1 MAAPPLPPWLDIRPE
16 QFTHSAIAGAQLGS
30 SSGQAAAAL
39 IQRGTIANQEAAARS
54 DALAQHGLIAGQEM
68 AAKAQA
74 LQVQRESIA
83 ASLSVRQAADNQRS
97 RSVESDI
104 AFQQQKLDLQKQV
117 HADAG
122 ARLAKQDALWQD
134 GMKKYQDAIT
144 GGTDPATAEMQ
155 YLEPLKMASGHTGA
169 TPRNFK
175 PPSEWGTPMNVGSGE
190 IIQVNPT
197 TGESRTVHAARP
209 NNRTVATLTENM
221 DGVTQH
227 LNASEFAAYNANQKA
242 KNDIAGQ
249 IEGLNKE
256 KTAKEADLTK
266 ESSMWNSLNF
276 TDESRKKHADKMAE
290 LSQQIDGNNKAISKL
305 SADSSKIGSS
315 DSFQPPDGSQGA
327 PPEASAAVNTVIPN
341 SHIEHLIQNPDYAA
355 EFDRKYG
362 QGSAAKYLDQQP
374 PDAQPLPDEQQP

>member
-1 MAAPPLPPWLDIRPE
+1 
-16 QFTHSAIAGAQLGS
+16 
-30 SSGQAAAAL
+30 L
-39 IQRGTIANQEAAARS
+39 IQRGNIANQEAAARA

-68 AAKAQA
+68 AAKAEA
-74 LQVQRESIA
+74 LQAQRESIA
-83 ASLSVRQAADNQRS
+83 ASLSVRQAAESNRN

-122 ARLAKQDALWQD
+122 ARLAKQDAMWQD

-175 PPSEWGTPMNVGSGE
+175 PSSEWGTPMNVGSGE

-197 TGESRTVHAARP
+197 TGESRTVHEAKQKP
-209 NNRTVATLTENM
+209 DNRTVASILDKET
-221 DGVTQH
+221 GVTQH
-227 LNASEFAAYNANQKA
+227 FNASEWDTYNKIKALTDSKIEKKAAF
-242 KNDIAGQ
+242 D
-249 IEGLNKE
+249 
-256 KTAKEADLTK
+256 K
-266 ESSMWNSLNF
+266 ESSTWNF
-276 TDESRKKHADKMAE
+276 TDASKQKHTDKMAE
-290 LSQQIDGNNKAISKL
+290 LSKQIDGLDKKISEVGN
-305 SADSSKIGSS
+305 DSSKIGGS

-327 PPEASAAVNTVIPN
+327 PPEASAALDQKIPN